1 MGKQQQQSAK
11 IYYSKPSQSEM
22 TWFCTNL
29 NKKSQNKKVK
39 QITKVLAKCE
49 EDWNDLQKKLGKKKI
64 IEKLHKGSHQSFYT
78 TKLLQQCKQ

>member
-11 IYYSKPSQSEM
+11 INYSKPSQSEM

-49 EDWNDLQKKLGKKKI
+49 EDWNDLQ
-64 IEKLHKGSHQSFYT
+64 
-78 TKLLQQCKQ
+78 

>member
-11 IYYSKPSQSEM
+11 INYSKPSQSEM

-49 EDWNDLQKKLGKKKI
+49 EDWNDLQKKLSKKKI